1 MCGISGIVSRRE
13 ISPSELERLR
23 EVGEALFHRGP
34 DGAGEYRDTNVA
46 LSMRRLSI
54 IDLKGGWQ
62 PLYNEDRSLALV
74 CNGEIYNYVELRDE
88 LERQGHRFNT
98 GSDCETILH
107 LYEEHG
113 EAFVSHLRGMFAF
126 ALWDARRRR
135 LVLARDRMGEK
146 PLYIYEREGQ
156 LIFASE
162 MKALLSS
169 GLVPFELD
177 PSAIDLFL
185 HYQYVPE
192 PLTPLKGV
200 RKLDAAHL
208 LTVDVDHWRV
218 EEKCYWR
225 IEDAEPL
232 DGDPVELIRA
242 ELDTVTSIT
251 LRSDVP
257 VGLALS
263 GGLDSSAIAAL
274 CAPKYR
280 DTFHCFSIGYP
291 GRPKS
296 DERAD
301 ARALADRLG
310 LRFHDVELRT
320 EDVTDFFPQLVE
332 WTDDPVADISAY
344 GYYSVNKLA
353 ADNQI
358 RVMLSGQGG
367 DELFWGYAWVAE
379 AARQSMEKAA
389 LFDHEGDAGLSVLKW
404 LRQTYGSKGNGSAQ
418 AYAQS
423 AYITG
428 WRHALDWRRRPL
440 FRLNRY
446 LKSPKGQLVF
456 MELSPEFASVE
467 REAGAL
473 LSDGFRAS
481 VSEHNAY
488 SPFTLPVS
496 EWGNLPVKLSALIAS
511 TYLRSNGVVQG
522 DRLSMASSVEQRLPL
537 LDHRLW
543 EVVQG
548 LRKRRPDHQLPAK
561 TWFADALDHVL
572 PREVRER
579 PKRGFTPPVGE
590 WMHSIFARY
599 GEALRAGYLVGEG
612 VCRREAVESLFERAA
627 QVPSMLYR
635 CLVLETWVKSMKARC
650 SAGAT
655 ETSARTLEVASSSV

>member
-13 ISPSELERLR
+13 ISPNELDRLR
-23 EVGEALFHRGP
+23 TVGEALFHRGP
-34 DGAGEYRDTNVA
+34 DGAGEYREAHVA
-46 LSMRRLSI
+46 LLMRRLSI
-54 IDLKGGWQ
+54 IDLAGGWQ
-62 PLYNEDRSLALV
+62 PLYNEDRSLALI
-74 CNGEIYNYVELRDE
+74 CNGEIYNYVELRQQ
-88 LERQGHRFNT
+88 LEQKGHRFNT

-113 EAFVSHLRGMFAF
+113 EASVSHLRGMFAF

-135 LVLARDRMGEK
+135 LILARDRMGEK
-146 PLYIYEREGQ
+146 PLYIYEHEGQ

-192 PLTPLKGV
+192 PQTPLKGV

-208 LTVDVDHWRV
+208 LTVDVDPWRV

-291 GRPKS
+291 GRPGS

-301 ARALADRLG
+301 AKALADQLG

-353 ADNQI
+353 ADNGI

-389 LFDHEGDAGLSVLKW
+389 LFDHEGKAGLHPLKW
-404 LRQTYGSKGNGSAQ
+404 FRQTYGSNENGSAQ

-423 AYITG
+423 AYISG

-440 FRLNRY
+440 FRLARY
-446 LKSPKGQLVF
+446 LRSEREQLVF
-456 MELSPEFASVE
+456 MQLSPEFASIE

-473 LSDGFRAS
+473 LSESFRAR
-481 VSEHNAY
+481 VPEQNAY

-496 EWGNLPVKLSALIAS
+496 EWGYLPTRLSALIAG
-511 TYLRSNGVVQG
+511 TYLRANGVVQG

-548 LRKRRPDHQLPAK
+548 LRTRRPDHQLPAK
-561 TWFADALDHVL
+561 TWFADALDKVL
-572 PREVRER
+572 PPEIRRR

-599 GEALRAGYLVGEG
+599 GDALRGGYLIGEG
-612 VCRREAVESLFERAA
+612 VFRREAVEHLFERAA
-627 QVPSMLYR
+627 EAPSMLYR
-635 CLVLETWVKSMKARC
+635 CLVLETWIKSMKARC
-650 SAGAT
+650 SAAA
-655 ETSARTLEVASSSV
+655 ETRDALEVAASSA